1 MQFSLERRLEKED
14 GFNSTHHTSQ
24 WIVLQN
30 GVIDSSILLDVF
42 LICLKMFVMQQRK
55 NRWDAWMS

>member
-55 NRWDAWMS
+55 NR